1 MSNDTLGNVNDARII
16 VQLAE
21 LDSPEDVEQRLQDFL
36 APYAAEGRTADGWSQ
51 LVDAA
56 LDLGRVN
63 VGAVF
68 AKQYAASDPQNIQA
82 QYNVGLINLWA
93 GRQAEAEDAA
103 NRLVEQYPEHDDGY
117 QLMLD
122 ILQMSGRWEEMPVWW
137 KKLYEREQSRLEA
150 HPLGREGIRFLNQN
164 HGIVHRFGET
174 ATQLDPL
181 VKMVELDWREAGR
194 LRLLAPTD
202 LTANAAYLDYWRK
215 NIDIVSD
222 PAAINELIDLAT
234 ELRIHTRFFRLPD
247 GRFVSKMQG
256 QAAVQQAW
264 QEAKRPPLLKLRHDH
279 RARGRS
285 AMAKL
290 GLPEDAWFACL
301 HVREPGY
308 LRPHEAEIHAFRD
321 ADIGDYMLAAE
332 AITRRGGWVVRL
344 GDATMRPLDKMER
357 VIDYA
362 LSDAKADWLDVYLLG
377 AARFVLGT
385 TSGPTPV
392 AATFGTP
399 VIMTNMVPHGE
410 RGPNQRSLFLPKL
423 YRRKGGEFLSF
434 RDMMAGPRRWLW
446 NGRLLGAEG
455 LEAVDNSPEELRD
468 VTEEMMDRLGD
479 GVPENEDQAAL
490 QTAYRAL
497 FDRDDDFDT
506 GSRIGGAF
514 IEKYRGLL

>member
-1 MSNDTLGNVNDARII
+1 MSTDTKGSVNDARII

-21 LDSPEDVEQRLQDFL
+21 LDAPEDLEQRLQDFFV
-36 APYAAEGRTADGWSQ
+36 PFAAERRQADGWAQ

-56 LDLGRVN
+56 LDLGRLN
-63 VGAVF
+63 VAAVF
-68 AKQYAASDPQNIQA
+68 ADQFAETDPENSQVRYSA
-82 QYNVGLINLWA
+82 GLIKLWS
-93 GRQAEAEDAA
+93 GREAEAEADAKQLIA
-103 NRLVEQYPEHDDGY
+103 RFPEGDDGY

-122 ILQMSGRWEEMPVWW
+122 ISQMSGDWAGMPAWWE
-137 KKLYEREQSRLEA
+137 KLHDNEQARLA
-150 HPLGREGIRFLNQN
+150 GHPLGREGMRFLNHN

-181 VKMVELDWREAGR
+181 LKMGGLGWIPEAR
-194 LRLLAPTD
+194 FRLLAPAG
-202 LTANAAYLDYWRK
+202 LAANAAYLDYWRDD
-215 NIDIVSD
+215 IDIVSD
-222 PAAINELIDLAT
+222 PKMIDELIDLAT

-256 QAAVQQAW
+256 QAAVQKAW
-264 QEAKRPPLLKLRHDH
+264 HEAKRPPLLKLRHDH
-279 RARGRS
+279 RARGRA

-308 LRPHEAEIHAFRD
+308 LRPHEADIHAFRD
-321 ADIGDYMLAAE
+321 ADIQDYLPAVD
-332 AITRRGGWVVRL
+332 AITAHGGWVVRL
-344 GDATMRPLDKMER
+344 GDASMRPLEKMDK
-357 VIDYA
+357 VVDYA
-362 LSDAKADWLDVYLLG
+362 LSEAREDWLDIYLLG

-423 YRRKGGEFLSF
+423 YRRRDGSPLSF
-434 RDMMAGPRRWLW
+434 REMLKGPRRWLW

-468 VTEEMMDRLGD
+468 VTLEMIDRLGD
-479 GVPENEDQAAL
+479 GVAEDEHQTGLQA
-490 QTAYRAL
+490 AYRAL

-514 IEKYRGLL
+514 IEKYRDLL